1 MGVFDNLITTELLDI
16 YTSGEDEMYRGLAV
30 PCTLELPPQRTECP
44 NCIISPINR
53 TSSGQYKSGGPYPFT
68 IGICPYCHGAG
79 YKELANVLSLPMQV
93 GWKVK
98 DFLDIFKTMAVLE
111 APESYVQIKA
121 PLSSLMQVNN
131 TVSISIN
138 TPWQPVAH
146 YSFRRKS
153 GPIPSGIRQ
162 NKYFYMLLERI

>member
-16 YTSGEDEMYRGLAV
+16 YTSGEDEMYRGLAI
-30 PCTLELPPQRTECP
+30 PCLLAFAPVRTECP

-53 TSSGQYKSGGPYPFT
+53 SSSGKYKSGGPYPFT
-68 IGICPYCHGAG
+68 IGVCPYCHGAG
-79 YKELANVLSLPMQV
+79 YKEMTNTRTLSMQV

-121 PLSSLMQVNN
+121 PLSELSNILN
-131 TVSISIN
+131 TTSISIN
-138 TPWQPVAH
+138 TPWQPVAN
-146 YSFRRKS
+146 YNFKRKS
-153 GPIPSGIRQ
+153 EPIPSGIRQ